1 MEMDYRVFDMY
12 NILLFSG
19 GVYKFELLAEYI
31 EDVGGLL
38 VQEDRLHISR
48 GSYFLSEEMRVILI
62 VPQSEISSVK
72 SFAYDIKGNIEELKL
87 EKNLESKLKNSL
99 IIYNILSKK
108 ENWMG
113 ITEILDQIQKDTQGN
128 YYNELESDIKDS
140 EHDLEKCLELM
151 LSLKLIKKRKHNEI
165 DEYHLVQKN

>member
-1 MEMDYRVFDMY
+1 MY